1 MAHPPSPIGVRFMK
15 AGRKF
20 WAVAL
25 ALVIAVLV
33 VGCAHIS
40 PEKKIAIGATNWDES
55 IAVSNLTKVLLED
68 ELGYDRVELKT
79 LDTASLFESV
89 SGGDLDAFQAVRLPN
104 HQRYLSS
111 AQDEVELLGPWF
123 QGAPRVGI
131 AVPSYMNIRSIPQ
144 LNQTGAEEIIGIE
157 PDVAVSKRI
166 SDEVIPTYHLKQGYT
181 EFSAPA
187 MLYEIGKRI
196 NDREDF
202 AFIAWSPH
210 WMNQRYN
217 FVYLDDP
224 ENALGELNEPST
236 ITTVVRKHLSD
247 DDPVAYA
254 LIKALALTEEQVD
267 GLEEAINAA
276 GDSVVGAETW
286 MNNNRSVVRP
296 WIDTAKQA
304 QQQF

>member
-1 MAHPPSPIGVRFMK
+1 MTVH
-15 AGRKF
+15 RKF
-20 WAVAL
+20 LAVLLTLLL
-25 ALVIAVLV
+25 AALV
-33 VGCAHIS
+33 VGCAGVS
-40 PEKKIAIGATNWDES
+40 SERKLTLGTTGWDES
-55 IAVSNLTKVLLED
+55 VAVSDLTMVLLKD

-79 LDTASLFESV
+79 LDVASSFESV
-89 SGGDLDAFQAVRLPN
+89 GSGDLDAFQAVRLPN
-104 HQRYLSS
+104 HQKYLSS
-111 AQDEVELLGPWF
+111 TQDDVELLGPWF

-181 EFSAPA
+181 EWSAPA
-187 MLYEIGKRI
+187 MLYEVGKRI
-196 NDREDF
+196 NDREEF

-267 GLEEAINAA
+267 DLEEAINAA